1 MDPTWNNEEL
11 ANITTLEIALVA
23 NPIALAACAAD
34 ADSSITGIPFAALHD
49 GTNYLVESYATSYL
63 HGASEKPPK
72 IHWPAQVFAGGDP
85 SRMGNQNT
93 PGGLIDALMNLGTRQ
108 VVGTLWLIDDHDAF
122 ELMRRFYD

>member
-1 MDPTWNNEEL
+1 MTGGPLYLSELDPTWNNEEL

-72 IHWPAQVFAGGDP
+72 IHWPAQVFAL
-85 SRMGNQNT
+85 GNGRPQGAMRGLPWVEEELTSITT
-93 PGGLIDALMNLGTRQ
+93 PDRQ
-108 VVGTLWLIDDHDAF
+108 GIW
-122 ELMRRFYD
+122 